1 MPNRGYQCVKRTYDR
16 LKLYVTWLGMFYY
29 VQDYIS
35 KYKVWQ
41 KNKLASLYIKAPLQE
56 TDTQYQPWD
65 KILDCGTL
73 TYD

>member
-35 KYKVWQ
+35 KYKVW
-41 KNKLASLYIKAPLQE
+41 
-56 TDTQYQPWD
+56 
-65 KILDCGTL
+65 
-73 TYD
+73 